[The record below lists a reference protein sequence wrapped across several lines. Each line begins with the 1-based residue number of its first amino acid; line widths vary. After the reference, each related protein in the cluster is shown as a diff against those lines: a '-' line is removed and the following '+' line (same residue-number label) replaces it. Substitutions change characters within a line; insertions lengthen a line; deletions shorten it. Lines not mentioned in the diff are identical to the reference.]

1 MTKHFLI
8 AVPSQAPANFT
19 VTSTSSTSITAAW
32 LLPPMDSRSG
42 IITGFKLFYWKKGS
56 AGKETKQ
63 IVENGTSRSNT
74 WTGLDKYTEYE
85 FELLAFTSVG
95 DGPKSLVKV
104 ARTNEDGT

>member
-1 MTKHFLI
+1 
-8 AVPSQAPANFT
+8 
-19 VTSTSSTSITAAW
+19 
-32 LLPPMDSRSG
+32 MDSRNG

-74 WTGLDKYTEYE
+74 LTGLDKYTEYE

-104 ARTNEDGT
+104 ARTNEDGTCSKLNHSNEVGFQVEKKPRVHFQHEF